1 MILKFIFITAFSLLL
16 IYSLIRPFHSIIA
29 RLFIMIG
36 SIFGILSLIGETYAS
51 DLARILGIGRAAD
64 LYLYLGLLTI
74 FLFIGYSINRLDII
88 NKRISKLTK
97 KIAIENAEKPKD

>member
-1 MILKFIFITAFSLLL
+1 MILKSIFITAFSLLL
-16 IYSLIRPFHSIIA
+16 IYSIIRPFHSIIA

-36 SIFGILSLIGETYAS
+36 SIFGILSLIGETYAG

-97 KIAIENAEKPKD
+97 KIAIENAEKQKD

>member
-1 MILKFIFITAFSLLL
+1 MILKSIFITAFSLLL
-16 IYSLIRPFHSIIA
+16 IYSIIRPFQSIIA

-36 SIFGILSLIGETYAS
+36 SIFGILSLIGETYAG